1 MTPAQAPFQSPDTP
15 PGLEHDPRFA
25 QGLALFDS
33 GSWYACH
40 DAWEEL
46 WLETHGSERSA
57 LQGLLQIA
65 VAHLHLER
73 NNRNGAMILIG
84 EGLGRLSPFG
94 DHIFGLDLGPLKI
107 VLEQRLRGL
116 QGGGNGAAAP
126 LPRLLGSP

>member
-1 MTPAQAPFQSPDTP
+1 
-15 PGLEHDPRFA
+15 LEVENDPRFIH
-25 QGLALFDS
+25 GLSLFNQ

-46 WLETHGSERSA
+46 WLETNGSERSA

-94 DHIFGLDLGPLKI
+94 DQIFGLDLGPLKI
-107 VLEQRLRGL
+107 VLEQRLRDL
-116 QGGGNGAAAP
+116 QAGGNGAAAP
-126 LPRLLGSP
+126 LPRLRESP